1 MALALLAALVAAGC
15 YGLASVLQ
23 ARAAARLLRHPG
35 VDPRLLW
42 RLMHSAPYL
51 AGIGLLGAGFLLSL
65 VSLRSL
71 PLFMVEV
78 ARASSLGVTAVL
90 SLPLLGIRLRRG
102 EPVALAAIGLGLVL
116 LAGAAAAGPPVRSGG
131 GMRVALLAVLVV
143 IAGVAVGVG
152 RRSRRRSG
160 VALGLVAGAA
170 FGLVAVAER
179 VLAVTTSPTAVIV
192 DPATYAMLAAG
203 VLGLLIYA
211 TGLQRSTV
219 TNVTAAMV
227 ASETLSASL
236 VGLVWLGDRSRPGWA
251 WVAGVG
257 FVVALVGALAVVR
270 FGDPTG
276 DPTSGPTPG
285 GARAAA

>member
-1 MALALLAALVAAGC
+1 MALALVAALVAAGC

-23 ARAAARLLRHPG
+23 ARAVAEPG

-42 RLMHSAPYL
+42 RLARSRSYL
-51 AGIGLLGAGFLLSL
+51 LGVGLLGTGFLLSL

-116 LAGAAAAGPPVRSGG
+116 LAGAAAAGPPVRSGA

>member
-1 MALALLAALVAAGC
+1 M
-15 YGLASVLQ
+15 
-23 ARAAARLLRHPG
+23 
-35 VDPRLLW
+35 
-42 RLMHSAPYL
+42 
-51 AGIGLLGAGFLLSL
+51 
-65 VSLRSL
+65 
-71 PLFMVEV
+71 
-78 ARASSLGVTAVL
+78 
-90 SLPLLGIRLRRG
+90 
-102 EPVALAAIGLGLVL
+102 
-116 LAGAAAAGPPVRSGG
+116 
-131 GMRVALLAVLVV
+131 
-143 IAGVAVGVG
+143 
-152 RRSRRRSG
+152 
-160 VALGLVAGAA
+160 
-170 FGLVAVAER
+170 
-179 VLAVTTSPTAVIV
+179 LAVTTSPTAVIV

-227 ASETLSASL
+227 ATETLSASL